1 MAKKIADYRDHIV
14 ETIKAFNE
22 ERVLLVSRGKKGL
35 PNVMAIGWGTI
46 GILWRRPIF
55 IVMVRPSRYTYK
67 LIEET
72 GEFTVN
78 IATPELKEVVQ
89 YCGTV
94 SGRDHNKFKEKQ
106 LTAIPSKEVKTPIIK
121 ECILHFECRVVYKND
136 LIPSELEKSII
147 QTLYPKGDF
156 HRVYLGEILACQYES

>member
-1 MAKKIADYRDHIV
+1 MAKKIADYRDHIE

-22 ERVLLVSRGKKGL
+22 ERVLLVSRGKEGL

>member
-1 MAKKIADYRDHIV
+1 MAKKIADYRDHIG

-22 ERVLLVSRGKKGL
+22 ERVLLVSRGKEGL